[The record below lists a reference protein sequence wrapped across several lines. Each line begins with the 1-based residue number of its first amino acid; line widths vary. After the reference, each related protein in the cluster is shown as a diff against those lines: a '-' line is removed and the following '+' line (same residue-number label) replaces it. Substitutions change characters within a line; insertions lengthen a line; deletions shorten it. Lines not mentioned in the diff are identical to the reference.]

1 MTNGTNSCVAVWFI
15 RTAVRRCGDT
25 DNNCYKWALEGG
37 CENSSATWQFVFHNM
52 EFLECQKNRNP
63 QNWQSQKKTWEST
76 MGVWATRSLGRT
88 IFTSLIIDHC
98 AQWSLNTQEAGWS
111 AKEPTFVYLN
121 WWTWISYRNFQPGG
135 PNKRSSRWDFL
146 PTLLM
151 PSSGLGSH
159 RSQDSIEIYCPLSC
173 GSCEPHSCSA
183 QEANEADVGGGWRRS
198 EETLLSTWPWRHAMP
213 K

>member
-1 MTNGTNSCVAVWFI
+1 MEILTTIATNGHWKEAARIPPPLGSLCFTTWNTKMPKKHIPNWLAVS
-15 RTAVRRCGDT
+15 
-25 DNNCYKWALEGG
+25 K
-37 CENSSATWQFVFHNM
+37 ENM
-52 EFLECQKNRNP
+52 
-63 QNWQSQKKTWEST
+63 T
-76 MGVWATRSLGRT
+76 MNHGSLGYPIFRQNHFYFSHHWPLCAMKSEHPRSWMISQRT
-88 IFTSLIIDHC
+88 HFRLLS
-98 AQWSLNTQEAGWS
+98 
-111 AKEPTFVYLN
+111 

-198 EETLLSTWPWRHAMP
+198 EEMLLSTWPWRHAMP